1 LKETNIFER
10 KRNTKHDIDL
20 DMNNNSMNMISGGK
34 KKNQRKM
41 IVDGAS
47 NNNGGKSRK
56 QHNNINNNSNSNSR
70 HQNANNKRQCPNC
83 GTATHKKAGILGKK
97 SVPITVEGKVYQG
110 RCLSC
115 DPFPVAAASSPS
127 PTTKTKTAVV
137 ASAAAVDD
145 VHQRK
150 KNPPVIRHNNDNNY
164 DNSPSSSS
172 SSSSSPRQQQQQQ
185 PLSYPPTATITADV
199 GSLDVTTTTAT
210 IPTEKNLQQHQQQ
223 QRLETISGL
232 PPRGQQRTQ
241 TQNHRLEQNSDE
253 NVDNIDSRIQQQQQ
267 QRQQQQQQQQ
277 QQQRIEHT
285 INNNNNNNNPGMNID
300 ARAAGPAAIN
310 VGVPKTLE
318 VVHRSDRRPINN
330 NNNNNNN
337 NSSGSG
343 NNSDNDNISSGG
355 GGGAFS
361 DDHSI
366 VSAITMDIHLS
377 QPYYE
382 EDYII
387 PPQRRHRPGPER
399 STNNSA
405 SSANDND
412 FHNNNNN
419 NNNNTGDDIGHQMN
433 HNHNHRRHRR
443 HPSSSNSN
451 NNDDDNNNN
460 NRHRYESSELFRPPP
475 MSSSAAAAEEAVI
488 ISREHRHNNN
498 KDIEFRL
505 PDDDGDNNDND
516 FPTFIMDDYDCNHD
530 RNYPQQQYSQNDLT
544 TKVVNASLSNIEH
557 ITMPQAPGLSS
568 SSAAAGRDKDE
579 SKNEEVDDIS
589 EIFRCLLKNECN
601 PDNRVQAL
609 SSLGNILRSYSGD
622 KREFIV
628 DHNVIET
635 VTKSMWADMEIK
647 EVQEAAMNLLFVI
660 ATSTASNTNND
671 NDSGDMMNNML
682 SKKESVCDS
691 ILFTMQNHATVSA
704 IQLKGC
710 LIFASLAATSS
721 DNKNNSD
728 GSLSGA
734 MNMVLNAMSNH
745 GGSRKAG
752 LQAIHHQCLLSV
764 HAEDNKRRLIEIKLE
779 NGISGIDVIIYAMEE
794 LQQDSAAMEWA
805 CELSW
810 CMTSSKELLKHFKDT
825 SLHEPIVSICQH
837 YIKNPIMVSLI
848 EACIGTIA
856 NLAHLE
862 NKRNE
867 FINLGA
873 FELILDGL
881 RHHGNNL
888 GICYEA
894 TVALENFVL
903 SSNIQDSIGKSEAVA
918 MVVRVLDD
926 MDSPKYTG
934 VAFRALA
941 CMAAHSQ
948 EAKEIIGTEEI
959 INIVHESSSIYND
972 NSNVQEQFATF
983 IATLAIGSE
992 PISDLMIKHGVV
1004 DILLDVMNR
1013 FPQEKVQDAACL
1025 AFRNISSQIQ
1035 KSDPLLRRGD
1045 TSKYIV
1051 SAMEAYRNSVS
1062 IQTSACCIFWNMLS
1076 KTEEKELAVN
1086 PQTVDSIIKAMQSH
1100 IESGDLLELACG
1112 ALWVFVDSF
1121 DDQKLVVGNKAIDAV
1136 ACAMVM
1142 HPNNTSTLENAC
1154 GFLSNLSSE
1163 KSLAEAIATVQ
1174 GVSIVAEAMRN
1185 NGNSIALI
1193 EIGCLTL
1200 KNITSMFP
1208 SFVQDASVAISS
1220 VINAMKDNVKST
1232 SFMKEACD
1240 LIWVLS
1246 SEEDNIRSKILA
1258 LDGISI
1264 LMKCLEQNS
1273 DDPEV
1278 QTSALRAFNQLAKS
1292 NTQNGV

>member
-1 LKETNIFER
+1 
-10 KRNTKHDIDL
+10 
-20 DMNNNSMNMISGGK
+20 MIGDGK

-41 IVDGAS
+41 IVDGDS
-47 NNNGGKSRK
+47 DNNGRTSRK
-56 QHNNINNNSNSNSR
+56 QHNNSSSNNNNNNNSSDSNHR
-70 HQNANNKRQCPNC
+70 NANNNKRQCSNC
-83 GTATHKKAGILGKK
+83 GTATHKKAGLLGKK
-97 SVPITVEGKVYQG
+97 SVPITVEGKVFQG
-110 RCLSC
+110 RCLLC
-115 DPFPVAAASSPS
+115 DPFPVAAAKSSPS
-127 PTTKTKTAVV
+127 PSTTKKAV
-137 ASAAAVDD
+137 ATSATAVDD
-145 VHQRK
+145 VRQRRK
-150 KNPPVIRHNNDNNY
+150 KSPVIRHNNDNNY
-164 DNSPSSSS
+164 SKSPSSSSS

-185 PLSYPPTATITADV
+185 QPAPITADV
-199 GSLDVTTTTAT
+199 APLNMKRTTTA
-210 IPTEKNLQQHQQQ
+210 IPTKKNLQQHHHQHQQQ
-223 QRLETISGL
+223 QRLETISGV
-232 PPRGQQRTQ
+232 PPRQQRTQ
-241 TQNHRLEQNSDE
+241 TQNHRLETSDE
-253 NVDNIDSRIQQQQQ
+253 NFDNIDSRIQQEQ
-267 QRQQQQQQQQ
+267 QRQQQQQQ

-285 INNNNNNNNPGMNID
+285 TSNNNNINNSGMNID
-300 ARAAGPAAIN
+300 ARAAGPAAAKK

-330 NNNNNNN
+330 NNI
-337 NSSGSG
+337 SGGSSG
-343 NNSDNDNISSGG
+343 NNSDNDNIGSGG
-355 GGGAFS
+355 GSNDAFN
-361 DDHSI
+361 DDHSM

-405 SSANDND
+405 PSANGND
-412 FHNNNNN
+412 FHN
-419 NNNNTGDDIGHQMN
+419 TTSDDIGHQIN
-433 HNHNHRRHRR
+433 HNHHHQRPRR
-443 HPSSSNSN
+443 HPTSNSISN
-451 NNDDDNNNN
+451 NNDN
-460 NRHRYESSELFRPPP
+460 NRHRNESPELFRPPP
-475 MSSSAAAAEEAVI
+475 PPTSSSAAAADEAVI
-488 ISREHRHNNN
+488 IAREHRHNNN
-498 KDIEFRL
+498 KDIEFRP
-505 PDDDGDNNDND
+505 PDDDGDDNNNNNNNNNDNDND
-516 FPTFIMDDYDCNHD
+516 FPSFIMDDYDYNHD
-530 RNYPQQQYSQNDLT
+530 QNNPRQQQQNDPT
-544 TKVVNASLSNIEH
+544 TAVVNASLSNIEH

-579 SKNEEVDDIS
+579 SKKEEVDDIS
-589 EIFRCLLKNECN
+589 EIFRCLNFDECN

-609 SSLGNILRSYSGD
+609 SSLDNILRSDSGD
-622 KREFIV
+622 KREFISE
-628 DHNVIET
+628 HNVIET
-635 VTKSMWADMEIK
+635 VSTLMWADMEIV

-660 ATSTASNTNND
+660 ATCTASNINND
-671 NDSGDMMNNML
+671 NDDDSGDTNNNML
-682 SKKESVCDS
+682 SNKESVCDS

-734 MNMVLNAMSNH
+734 MIMVLNAMSNH

-752 LQAIHHQCLLSV
+752 LQAIHHQCLLSA
-764 HAEDNKRRLIEIKLE
+764 HAEDNKRRLVESKLE
-779 NGISGIDVIIYAMEE
+779 NGISGIDVVIYAMEE

-810 CMTSSKELLKHFKDT
+810 CMTSSKDLLKHFKDT
-825 SLHEPIVSICQH
+825 SLHEHIVSICQH
-837 YIKNPIMVSLI
+837 YMKNPIMVFLI
-848 EACIGTIA
+848 EACVGTIA
-856 NLAHLE
+856 NLSSLE
-862 NKRNE
+862 DKRNE
-867 FINLGA
+867 LINLGA

-881 RHHGNNL
+881 RDHGNSL
-888 GICYEA
+888 GICCEA

-903 SSNIQDSIGKSEAVA
+903 SSKIQDSIGKSEAVA
-918 MVVRVLDD
+918 MVVRVLND

-934 VAFRALA
+934 VSFRALA

-948 EAKEIIGTEEI
+948 EAKERIGTEEI
-959 INIVHESSSIYND
+959 INIVHESSSIYDD
-972 NSNVQEQFATF
+972 NSNVQEQFATL
-983 IATLAIGSE
+983 IAALAIGSE
-992 PISDLMIKHGVV
+992 QISDLMIKHGVV

-1013 FPQEKVQDAACL
+1013 FPEERVQDAACL

-1051 SAMEAYRNSVS
+1051 SAMEAYRDSVS
-1062 IQTSACCIFWNMLS
+1062 IQTSACCIFWHMLS

-1086 PQTVDSIIKAMQSH
+1086 PQTVDYIIKAMQSH

-1112 ALWVFVDSF
+1112 ALWIIVDSF
-1121 DDQKLVVGNKAIDAV
+1121 DDQKVIVGNKAIDAV

-1142 HPNNTSTLENAC
+1142 HPNNTPTLENAC
-1154 GFLSNLSSE
+1154 GLLSNLSSE

-1185 NGNSIALI
+1185 NGSSIALI
-1193 EIGCLTL
+1193 ETGCLTL

-1208 SFVQDASVAISS
+1208 SFVQDASVAITS
-1220 VINAMKDNVKST
+1220 VINAMKENVKST
-1232 SFMKEACD
+1232 SLMKEACD